1 MIIAEQEEEQLAPWD
16 KYLKEKRQRRKER
29 KERKRRDREK
39 VRLQVEV
46 NVGPYV
52 IISVAVGEGGE
63 SGGGRERGG
72 EDRGG

>member
-29 KERKRRDREK
+29 KRRDREK

-52 IISVAVGEGGE
+52 IILMAVGEGGE
-63 SGGGRERGG
+63 SGGGRE
-72 EDRGG
+72 

>member
-1 MIIAEQEEEQLAPWD
+1 MIIAEHEEEQLAPWD
-16 KYLKEKRQRRKER
+16 KYLKEKKQRR

-52 IISVAVGEGGE
+52 IISVATGEGGE
-63 SGGGRERGG
+63 SGGGRE
-72 EDRGG
+72 